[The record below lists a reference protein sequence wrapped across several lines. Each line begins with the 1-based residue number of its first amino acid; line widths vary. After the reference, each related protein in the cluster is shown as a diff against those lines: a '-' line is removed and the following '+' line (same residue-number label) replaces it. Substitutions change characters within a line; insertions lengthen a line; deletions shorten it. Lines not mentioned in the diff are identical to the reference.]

1 MSNIEKRA
9 LEIFNDIVSDIMF
22 VWDNVPREVAEKSAL
37 VFIQNPEQLIELS
50 GIVREK
56 KAKVNV

>member
-1 MSNIEKRA
+1 MNNIEKRA

>member
-56 KAKVNV
+56 KAKINV